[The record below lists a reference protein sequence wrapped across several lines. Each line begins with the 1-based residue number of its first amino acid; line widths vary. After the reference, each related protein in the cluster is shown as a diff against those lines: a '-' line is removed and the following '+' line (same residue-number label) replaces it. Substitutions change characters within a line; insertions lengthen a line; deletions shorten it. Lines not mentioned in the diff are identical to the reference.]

1 MTLQR
6 YWGLVPLFTALYTTS
21 YYIARGEASE
31 ILWVCNVCS
40 YLLGIGL
47 LIRQPSLVWV
57 ATLWLIVGTP
67 LWVMDNIVRQVFF
80 TPHAFMMHIV
90 GSLIGLLA
98 LRTVAG
104 RVRYWWWALLLGIV
118 LNILA
123 RWLAAPAANVNL
135 SASIYPAAQPYF
147 DSYPV
152 YLLFN
157 VITFAVSLYLLE
169 LLLKRILLRARVRH
183 GD

>member
-1 MTLQR
+1 MTIHR
-6 YWGLVPLFTALYTTS
+6 YWGLVPLFTALYTTL
-21 YYIARGEASE
+21 YYVARGEPGE

-47 LIRQPSLVWV
+47 LVRQHTLVWI

-67 LWVMDNIVRQVFF
+67 LWIMDNIVRQEFF
-80 TPHAFMMHIV
+80 TPHAFMMHII

-98 LRTVAG
+98 LRRSEKG
-104 RVRYWWWALLLGIV
+104 GCQWWLALLLGIA

-123 RWLAAPAANVNL
+123 RWLAAPELNVNL
-135 SASIYPAAQPYF
+135 SASIYPAASPYF
-147 DSYPV
+147 DNYPV

-157 VITFAVSLYLLE
+157 VIAFAISLYLLE
-169 LLLKRILLRARVRH
+169 TVLKHIFARATTRH
-183 GD
+183 EY